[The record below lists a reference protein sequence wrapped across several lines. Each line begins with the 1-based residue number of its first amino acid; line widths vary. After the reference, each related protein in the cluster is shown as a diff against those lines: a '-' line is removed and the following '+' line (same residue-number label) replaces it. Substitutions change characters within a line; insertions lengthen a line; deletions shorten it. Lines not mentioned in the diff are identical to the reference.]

1 LVLVATVEEVIVRFT
16 LQDNLSPQARRARA
30 EVEALERA
38 LQRLGATN
46 VGPHI
51 NGITGSVVG
60 LNSALGI
67 AVRGGVAFTNW
78 LGREVVSAS
87 QSAIFALSGAGA
99 AAAAF
104 GLKAEAGYERAR
116 VAFNALAGAQR
127 GPGLF
132 QFARQYNLSTVFTQ
146 EQVNA
151 VTQLGLASGVPV
163 DNIESLVRASGNLAA
178 ASGDFNKITSI
189 GRVLGQIQSAGKLYA
204 QDVNQLNAANVPVLP
219 ILSENLGEPLSG
231 LRQRLSSGQLEV
243 SADDFL
249 SWIANS
255 SGPTLQGRVGLAE
268 KMNQTLSGAYST
280 AIDSVRQALADQ
292 AEPYTDVMVPKIRA
306 VSEQVQELVRA
317 VGPDLFHLVDALISF
332 ASEAIPVIQ
341 PAAEAFFG
349 GLAMIADTPYDRS
362 VLAALG
368 NETGKAISEF
378 FVAIEPRM
386 PTLVDAFVNLA
397 YLAPAFIDAL
407 TATIPLVD
415 PLVELFNAM
424 ASTEIGRNLA
434 GFALLLSA
442 TGSGVNNVTGGAFGS
457 LTQYL
462 LLSRLLGGGAAGGA
476 GGAGAAAGAFLR
488 YGGAA
493 ALGLGGGITAYQGF
507 NTEASDQSWGSAA
520 KTIGGLAATGASF
533 GLLGG
538 PFAELTVPGGAAIG
552 AGIGT
557 VLEGAKWLFG
567 DHGGSKQQL
576 QLPPSAS
583 GSADLPEWARGK
595 VVIVQPGAFQGVAPD
610 QQQSIEETLH
620 TIVNNNQL
628 RQGN

>member
-462 LLSRLLGGGAAGGA
+462 LLSRLLGGGGAAGGA
-476 GGAGAAAGAFLR
+476 AGAGRLLR
-488 YGGAA
+488 YGGAGAVGLGGATLAGASLASDDYTTGEAFSTVLGSTATGA
-493 ALGLGGGITAYQGF
+493 ALG
-507 NTEASDQSWGSAA
+507 SV
-520 KTIGGLAATGASF
+520 
-533 GLLGG
+533 
-538 PFAELTVPGGAAIG
+538 VP
-552 AGIGT
+552 GIGT
-557 VLEGAKWLFG
+557 GFGAAGGAIVGGLIA
-567 DHGGSKQQL
+567 GSKLLTDRGHHKKQQQL
-576 QLPPSAS
+576 QLPPTAS

>member
-38 LQRLGATN
+38 LQRLGSTN

-51 NGITGSVVG
+51 NGITGSVLG
-60 LNSALGI
+60 LNSALG
-67 AVRGGVAFTNW
+67 ATVRGGVAFTNW

-306 VSEQVQELVRA
+306 VSEQVQELVRGRP
-317 VGPDLFHLVDALISF
+317 GPV
-332 ASEAIPVIQ
+332 P
-341 PAAEAFFG
+341 PRG
-349 GLAMIADTPYDRS
+349 RADQFR
-362 VLAALG
+362 V
-368 NETGKAISEF
+368 
-378 FVAIEPRM
+378 
-386 PTLVDAFVNLA
+386 
-397 YLAPAFIDAL
+397 
-407 TATIPLVD
+407 
-415 PLVELFNAM
+415 
-424 ASTEIGRNLA
+424 
-434 GFALLLSA
+434 
-442 TGSGVNNVTGGAFGS
+442 
-457 LTQYL
+457 
-462 LLSRLLGGGAAGGA
+462 
-476 GGAGAAAGAFLR
+476 
-488 YGGAA
+488 
-493 ALGLGGGITAYQGF
+493 
-507 NTEASDQSWGSAA
+507 
-520 KTIGGLAATGASF
+520 
-533 GLLGG
+533 
-538 PFAELTVPGGAAIG
+538 
-552 AGIGT
+552 
-557 VLEGAKWLFG
+557 
-567 DHGGSKQQL
+567 
-576 QLPPSAS
+576 
-583 GSADLPEWARGK
+583 
-595 VVIVQPGAFQGVAPD
+595 
-610 QQQSIEETLH
+610 
-620 TIVNNNQL
+620 
-628 RQGN
+628 